1 MLKRLPIV
9 AATACI
15 VSVTAS
21 AESIAFPRDPS
32 PASHAYTLV
41 APSRSYARSQ
51 AIPGD
56 LGKTFVNCERLLPTV
71 PGSDVRGNGASVA
84 TPAHSLNGG
93 LILTYYGSG
102 PSIFVRQ
109 PSLLYPILRSL
120 FLHMP
125 HANSRR
131 KQP

>member
-1 MLKRLPIV
+1 MLKRLSIV

-21 AESIAFPRDPS
+21 AESIAFPRDQS
-32 PASHAYTLV
+32 LVSHAHTLV
-41 APSRSYARSQ
+41 APSRLFSGSL

-56 LGKTFVNCERLLPTV
+56 LGKAFANRERLLPTV
-71 PGSDVRGNGASVA
+71 AGSDVRSNGASVA
-84 TPAHSLNGG
+84 IPAHSLNSG

-102 PSIFVRQ
+102 PNIFVRQ

-120 FLHMP
+120 FRRLP
-125 HANSRR
+125 HANSHR
-131 KQP
+131 KRP